1 MHIISAAGGWHLY
14 SCTLMSL
21 SGRYFS
27 PSGDFIQL
35 SFTPCLAQEIFF
47 LWQKPCKRCS
57 MLPNNFFMFSPPLL
71 RSHMTNLWVFNIF
84 YEQIINLNMLRST
97 PTSSA
102 PSRSPISKV
111 FYCFGGSLSVSFFLA
126 TELLKIFTFF
136 SFFLARFKVLF
147 AFVKVMIGIYEA
159 SSVCS
164 LISFRRQTTRCAKP
178 YLNQSN

>member
-1 MHIISAAGGWHLY
+1 
-14 SCTLMSL
+14 
-21 SGRYFS
+21 
-27 PSGDFIQL
+27 
-35 SFTPCLAQEIFF
+35 
-47 LWQKPCKRCS
+47 
-57 MLPNNFFMFSPPLL
+57 
-71 RSHMTNLWVFNIF
+71 
-84 YEQIINLNMLRST
+84 MLRST

-178 YLNQSN
+178 YLNQSNQSLLKTSNELQLINQVFHLFNKLSSLVEIFIQNFYLVNILKSKFLKNLSTLP